1 MPTATDLVTDLPA
14 DFEVFGQAVATSMAD
29 LLGGTTGQVLAKNSN
44 TDMDFVWTTANPGDI
59 TGVTAGTGI
68 SGGGTSGTVTITNS
82 MATEIAAKGDLIV
95 GTGSATF
102 DNLTAGS
109 NGETL
114 LADSSTSTGL
124 RYQENF
130 AAGLN
135 KLINGAMQIDQRNN
149 GATSTASGVFTVD
162 RFEFNASQA
171 TKFTWGQNYGG
182 VTPPAGF
189 SKYLGFKTTTAVT
202 IGSGDYFFF
211 GQKIEGQNVAD
222 LAWGTASAKTITL
235 SFYVYSSLTGTF
247 GGAIGN
253 SAGTRSYP
261 FSYSISSANTWER
274 KTITIAGDTSGTWLT
289 TNGIGLKLWL
299 GLGVGST
306 FSGTAGA
313 WESADRFSSTG
324 ATSVVGTLNAT
335 FYITGAMIQS
345 GSVATAFQTATGTI
359 QGELAACQ
367 RYYYLAGSGSDLG
380 LGFGGNFTTSE
391 AYASIAFPVTM
402 RVVPTL
408 VASSGTNYYNF
419 TGAADDFVNS
429 LTLNKPSQNNAFV
442 RNATEISGTA
452 GIVKVLATS
461 NASASVAFS
470 AEL

>member
-1 MPTATDLVTDLPA
+1 MATTTPNFGWPVPTSTDLVKDGATAIEALGDGI
-14 DFEVFGQAVATSMAD
+14 DTSMVD
-29 LLGGTTGQVLAKNSN
+29 LKGGLTGQVLAKATNA
-44 TDMDFVWTTANPGDI
+44 DMDFSWVTTDD
-59 TGVTAGTGI
+59 
-68 SGGGTSGTVTITNS
+68 TN
-82 MATEIAAKGDLIV
+82 AIQNAIVDAKGDLIAASAADTPARLAV
-95 GTGSATF
+95 G
-102 DNLTAGS
+102 N

-114 LADSSTSTGL
+114 VADSSTSTGL

-222 LAWGTASAKTITL
+222 LAFGTASAKTITL

-247 GGAIGN
+247 GGAVGN

-261 FSYSISSANTWER
+261 FSYSISAADTWER

-306 FSGTAGA
+306 FAGTAGA

-367 RYYYLAGSGSDLG
+367 RYLPSYDNTASSNNGWLSGYAYG
-380 LGFGGNFTTSE
+380 TNTS
-391 AYASIAFPVTM
+391 IFIVPFPVTA
-402 RVVPTL
+402 RVNPTGIT
-408 VASSGTNYYNF
+408 VSGTINAFALNTSTGVTPTFDAAGINSAAILASHTITAGQGARMGITSGAKLLF
-419 TGAADDFVNS
+419 TGC
-429 LTLNKPSQNNAFV
+429 
-442 RNATEISGTA
+442 
-452 GIVKVLATS
+452 
-461 NASASVAFS
+461 
-470 AEL
+470 EL